1 LSPLPADLGPFDYQ
15 KAPLALTNHDLGHKG
30 DYEVKAVSFP
40 SSGHNGQAD
49 NRVTARYYRGRSPG
63 RKPLIIVLPIWGS
76 RHLYPAKKMTR
87 VLRSRF
93 DGDANVMHIDGRE
106 PLVDFNAMG
115 AAEDVA
121 AFRVTIA
128 RMAEQCRVSI
138 VDIRRIL
145 DWAETQPDIDPERV
159 ALVGFSVGAIIAA
172 AAAQVDPRLSATVLV
187 MGAANPAQVIAQ
199 AEGAAERNRELILER
214 FGWTQESYQQELE
227 LAFGFLDPAR
237 MGGRVDPARVL
248 IFDAA
253 HDERMPQTTRDA
265 LWEAMGRPERI
276 TLQYKHGFAFFSM
289 SPLGRSYTTDR
300 IYRFL
305 EETL

>member
-49 NRVTARYYRGRSPG
+49 NRVTARYYRGRGAGP
-63 RKPLIIVLPIWGS
+63 KPLIIVLPIWGS

-93 DGDANVMHIDGRE
+93 DGDANVMHLDGRE

-121 AFRVTIA
+121 AFRLTIA
-128 RMAEQCRVSI
+128 RMAEQCRVSLI
-138 VDIRRIL
+138 DIRRIL
-145 DWAETQPDIDPERV
+145 DWAETQPDIDPERI
-159 ALVGFSVGAIIAA
+159 ALIGFSVGAIIAA
-172 AAAQVDPRLSATVLV
+172 GAAQIDPRLAATVLV

-214 FGWTQESYQQELE
+214 FGWTQERYQQELE

-276 TLQYKHGFAFFSM
+276 TLQYKHAFAFFSM
-289 SPLGRSYTTDR
+289 SPLGRNYTTDR